1 MNRSGL
7 ASVSL
12 VALGAIIVLR
22 LTNAGAARTDGPA
35 LMGLALVA
43 VLCLV
48 ILLRRSAERQR
59 ARAAAEAAMGA
70 ESQAVQTQRTHD
82 MLRDMIDERGED
94 AALMRRTTPSA
105 GSSRVEVLR
114 GAIDAFRD
122 RHGGS
127 DVGAVTAFVSAVA
140 GEGGTTVD
148 QAPDPDLAQVWRRR
162 LRAHDMARPGRHSA

>member
-43 VLCLV
+43 ALCLF
-48 ILLRRSAERQR
+48 ILLRRSAERRR
-59 ARAAAEAAMGA
+59 ARAAAETEA
-70 ESQAVQTQRTHD
+70 ESTAAQTQRTED

-94 AALMRRTTPSA
+94 ATLLRRTVQS
-105 GSSRVEVLR
+105 GGGSRVEVLR

-127 DVGAVTAFVSAVA
+127 DVGAVTAFVAAVA

-162 LRAHDMARPGRHSA
+162 LRAHDMARPGRRSA